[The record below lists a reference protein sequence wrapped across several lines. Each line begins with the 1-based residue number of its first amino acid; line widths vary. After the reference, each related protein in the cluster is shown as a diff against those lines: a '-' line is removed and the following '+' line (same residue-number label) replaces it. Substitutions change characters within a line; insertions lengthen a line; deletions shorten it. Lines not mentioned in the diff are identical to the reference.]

1 MKKEKK
7 IWISLILM
15 FILII
20 VLSGCSGITGPK
32 MAKINISFDPNPV
45 TYPVEGESWLW
56 ETILTECNGVGVT
69 LTSLTFDLY
78 NQDQKVF
85 TDIWDETWVEG
96 LFDSNY
102 LPAFSSLQ
110 GGLGLNVQEATHQII
125 TITGVD
131 DNNNQIEAIG
141 RLDFLS
147 Q

>member
-1 MKKEKK
+1 V
-7 IWISLILM
+7 

-20 VLSGCSGITGPK
+20 VLSGYSGIAGPK
-32 MAKINISFDPNPV
+32 MSKINISFDPNPV

-56 ETILTECNGVGVT
+56 ETILTEYNGVGVT
-69 LTSLTFDLY
+69 LTSLTFILY

-85 TDIWDETWVEG
+85 TDIWDETWVEE

-141 RLDFLS
+141 RLDLLS

>member
-1 MKKEKK
+1 M
-7 IWISLILM
+7 
-15 FILII
+15 
-20 VLSGCSGITGPK
+20 
-32 MAKINISFDPNPV
+32 
-45 TYPVEGESWLW
+45 
-56 ETILTECNGVGVT
+56 
-69 LTSLTFDLY
+69 
-78 NQDQKVF
+78 F

>member
-1 MKKEKK
+1 MKREKK
-7 IWISLILM
+7 IWISLILV

-20 VLSGCSGITGPK
+20 VLSGCSGIIGPK

-45 TYPVEGESWLW
+45 TYPIEGESWLW

-96 LFDSNY
+96 LFDSSY

>member
-7 IWISLILM
+7 IWISLILV

-32 MAKINISFDPNPV
+32 MAKINITFNPDPVP
-45 TYPVEGESWLW
+45 YPVEGESWLW

-131 DNNNQIEAIG
+131 DNNNQIEAIS

>member
-7 IWISLILM
+7 IWISLILV

-45 TYPVEGESWLW
+45 TYPIEGESWLW

-85 TDIWDETWVEG
+85 NDIWDETWVEG
-96 LFDSNY
+96 LFDSSY

>member
-32 MAKINISFDPNPV
+32 MAKINISFDPNPA

>member
-7 IWISLILM
+7 RWISLILV
-15 FILII
+15 FILIL
-20 VLSGCSGITGPK
+20 VLSGGSGITGPK

-78 NQDQKVF
+78 NQNQKVF

-96 LFDSNY
+96 LFDSSY

-125 TITGVD
+125 TITGVE
-131 DNNNQIEAIG
+131 DNNNQIEAIS

>member
-7 IWISLILM
+7 IWISLILV

-20 VLSGCSGITGPK
+20 VLSGCSGIIGPK

-45 TYPVEGESWLW
+45 TYPIEGESWLW

-96 LFDSNY
+96 LFDSSY